1 LYSVGKDSVQTKDAA
16 KDTAEAAI
24 VFLMACLPCNLPIS
38 MADAVPAAMMPA
50 EMKGTVMDQ
59 FR

>member
-1 LYSVGKDSVQTKDAA
+1 M
-16 KDTAEAAI
+16 
-24 VFLMACLPCNLPIS
+24 VFLMACLPQS
-38 MADAVPAAMMPA
+38 SHFDADAVPAAMMPA